1 MYIISSTFKVAYF
14 PELQFF
20 NIGLEISNTTY
31 TSAYYWFF
39 IIITIYHH
47 CLKCVFK

>member
-14 PELQFF
+14 PELKFF
-20 NIGLEISNTTY
+20 NISLEISSTTY